1 MKKLAKQSE
10 GKVIDFFNPARQIN
24 KVVKDRLLADVALI
38 NIKLHLIVHN
48 ENGRLDA
55 GRIGSSVPE

>member
-24 KVVKDRLLADVALI
+24 KVVKDRLLADVALT

-55 GRIGSSVPE
+55 GRIDSSVPE